1 METRVKVVL
10 EDGVSLP
17 VYATEGSSGF
27 DIKAIG
33 IAKMYK
39 DDKEIDLSTMTS
51 FLKNAETNGYFKLR
65 VGERVL
71 LKTGVKVQ
79 LEPGTELQIRSRS
92 GSSLKKGLVVTNS
105 PGTIDSDYRGEVMI
119 AVTNTTGYLATIV
132 FNEAIAQGVI
142 APYLKGTFEVVE
154 KLEDTSRGEGGF
166 GHTNNK

>member
-1 METRVKVVL
+1 MKTRVKIIV
-10 EDGVSLP
+10 EKGVELP

-39 DDKEIDLSTMTS
+39 DDKEVDLSTMQS
-51 FLKNAETNGYFKLR
+51 FLNNAQANGYFKLR

-71 LKTGVKVQ
+71 LKTGFKVQ

-105 PGTIDSDYRGEVMI
+105 PGTVDS
-119 AVTNTTGYLATIV
+119 
-132 FNEAIAQGVI
+132 
-142 APYLKGTFEVVE
+142 
-154 KLEDTSRGEGGF
+154 KL
-166 GHTNNK
+166 N